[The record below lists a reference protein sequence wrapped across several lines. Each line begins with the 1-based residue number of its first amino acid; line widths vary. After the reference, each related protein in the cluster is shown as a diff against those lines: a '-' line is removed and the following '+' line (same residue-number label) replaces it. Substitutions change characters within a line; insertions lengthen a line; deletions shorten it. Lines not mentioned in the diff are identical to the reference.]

1 MRLLV
6 PIAKLRT
13 ARMAIDTASYAME
26 IQGGN
31 GYVAEFVTNR
41 LLRDA
46 QVLPI
51 WEGTE
56 NILALDVLRALE
68 RENAHEPFMTVVQ
81 ERLDGIDHPALDEH
95 ADIVENEYQQLTMA
109 LGELATADG
118 DYAQLQA
125 KRLANY
131 IFDVFTAALLLEEA
145 QEELTDGDGRLAL
158 VAQRFIDRE
167 LADQDARGI
176 TGGDRF
182 PLEHFDA
189 VVRFAS
195 VDPDSLLQRA
205 EADD

>member
-1 MRLLV
+1 
-6 PIAKLRT
+6 
-13 ARMAIDTASYAME
+13 ME

-31 GYVAEFVTNR
+31 GYVDDFVTNR

-68 RENAHEPFMTVVQ
+68 REDAHEPFMEVMQ
-81 ERLDGIDHPALDEH
+81 ARLDGIDHPALEEH
-95 ADIVENEYQQLTMA
+95 AAIVESEYQQLTMA

-118 DYAQLQA
+118 DYAQLSA
-125 KRLANY
+125 KRLSNY

-145 QEELTDGDGRLAL
+145 QAELEDGNGRLAL
-158 VAQRFIDRE
+158 VAKRFVDRE
-167 LADQDARGI
+167 LADQDGRGI
-176 TGGDRF
+176 TSGDRF
-182 PLEHFDA
+182 PLEQFEA

-195 VDPDSLLQRA
+195 VDPESLRQPA